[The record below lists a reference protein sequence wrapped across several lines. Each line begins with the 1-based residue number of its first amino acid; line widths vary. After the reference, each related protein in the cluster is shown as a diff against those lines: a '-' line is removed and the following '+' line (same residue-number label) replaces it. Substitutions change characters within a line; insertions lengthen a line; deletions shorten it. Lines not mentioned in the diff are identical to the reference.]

1 MISRYQVNK
10 LFFSRWSFASA
21 SSARNPCHF
30 GSQADFAIS
39 VFWEVRIKKC
49 ASLVSLLQDV
59 PNLCHEKCSVSSRL
73 SMNSSNHSERSR
85 KRSSASRLSSLFLFF
100 WFLRMIRTTLVGLVR
115 HFAHEL
121 DLLTSAAMSMLPMS
135 CSQNWWITLEQ
146 QVVRSCPCCIKLS
159 STLWSTVVFDR

>member
-1 MISRYQVNK
+1 MISRYQVTK

-21 SSARNPCHF
+21 SSARSPCHF

-39 VFWEVRIKKC
+39 VFWEVSIKKC

-59 PNLCHEKCSVSSRL
+59 PNLCRYKCSVSSRL

-85 KRSSASRLSSLFLFF
+85 KRSSASRLSFLFFF

-115 HFAHEL
+115 HFAHQL
-121 DLLTSAAMSMLPMS
+121 DLLTNAAMSMLTMS

-146 QVVRSCPCCIKLS
+146 
-159 STLWSTVVFDR
+159 